1 MASVIYSSVYNV
13 SPIGNS
19 YDYGLDQKTQDRL
32 QKMAWKALKNY
43 KDIK

>member
-19 YDYGLDQKTQDRL
+19 YDYGLDQETQDTL
-32 QKMAWKALKNY
+32 QEDGLEGFKKL
-43 KDIK
+43 